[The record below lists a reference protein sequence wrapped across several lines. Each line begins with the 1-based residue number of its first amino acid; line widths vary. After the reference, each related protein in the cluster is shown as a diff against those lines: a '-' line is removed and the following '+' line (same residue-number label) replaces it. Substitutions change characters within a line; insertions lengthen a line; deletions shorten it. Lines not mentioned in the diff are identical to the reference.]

1 VTRLTEAHGSLQ
13 TFNTETDEGMPDNK
27 TDEGKPDNKSTRRDF
42 MKAAGVATLGAAVT
56 SRAAH
61 ALSVVNTAARARE
74 LLMYVGTYTSGKSE
88 GIYLYRLSL
97 ADGSLTRVSATGGV
111 NSPSYLTLERA
122 RRFLYA
128 VEETEEFE
136 GAKSGA
142 VSAFTVERTDGSL
155 RFINRQASMGGAPC
169 YVNADSTGRFVL
181 VANYSG
187 GNVAVLPVKK
197 GGGLGKATD
206 VRQDSGSGPVRER
219 QEGPHAHS
227 VLLDPSN
234 RHAYSCDL
242 GTDKVMVYDFDSRRG
257 TLTPNRQPFVSL
269 KSGAG
274 PRHLTFDRAGRHVYV
289 LNELDSTVTAFARER
304 TTGALQELK
313 TYPLLP
319 ADFNGENTGADI
331 HLTPDGRFLYCS
343 NRGHDSIAAFRV
355 DARAGDLTPA
365 GHTPTGGR
373 TPRNFAVDPTGRFL
387 LVANQHSDSVVT
399 FRIEPSTGA
408 LAATGHTAEIPSPVC
423 LKLTAPFS

>member
-1 VTRLTEAHGSLQ
+1 LTEAHGGLQ
-13 TFNTETDEGMPDNK
+13 TFNTETDEGMPANK
-27 TDEGKPDNKSTRRDF
+27 TDEDKPDKKRTRRGF
-42 MKAAGVATLGAAVT
+42 MKAAGVATLGAVVT

-61 ALSVVNTAARARE
+61 ALSVNTLARARE
-74 LLMYVGTYTSGKSE
+74 LLVYVGTYTSGTKSE
-88 GIYLYRLSL
+88 GIYLYRLNL
-97 ADGSLTRVSATGGV
+97 ADGSLTRVSVTGGV
-111 NSPSYLTLERA
+111 SNPSYLTLDRA

-142 VSAFTVERTDGSL
+142 VSAFALERTDGSL

-169 YVNADSTGRFVL
+169 YVNADNKGRFVL

-227 VLLDPSN
+227 VMLDPSN
-234 RHAYSCDL
+234 HHAYSCDL
-242 GTDKVMVYDFDSRRG
+242 GTDKVMAYDFDSRRG
-257 TLTPNRQPFVSL
+257 SLTPASQPFVSL

-304 TTGALQELK
+304 ASGALRELK
-313 TYPLLP
+313 TYPMLP
-319 ADFNGENTGADI
+319 ADFKGENTGADI
-331 HLTPDGRFLYCS
+331 HLTPDGHFLYCS
-343 NRGHDSIAAFRV
+343 NRGHDRLAAFRV
-355 DARAGDLTPA
+355 DARAGELTPA
-365 GHTPTGGR
+365 GHTPTGGK

-387 LVANQHSDSVVT
+387 LVANQRSDNVVT

-408 LAATGHTAEIPSPVC
+408 LAPTGHTAEIPSPVC